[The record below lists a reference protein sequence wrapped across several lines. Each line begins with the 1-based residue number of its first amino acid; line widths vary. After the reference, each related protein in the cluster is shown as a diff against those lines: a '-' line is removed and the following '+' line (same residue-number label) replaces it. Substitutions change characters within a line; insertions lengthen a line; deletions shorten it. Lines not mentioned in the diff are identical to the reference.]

1 MIEKKYIEV
10 DRHFIREKV
19 DSKVIEIS
27 FVRSGDQLADM
38 LTKTVSGKVFTEF
51 LGKLGMI
58 DIYISV

>member
-19 DSKVIEIS
+19 NSKVIEIS